1 MRNKMVINTS
11 KSHYRQCNASV
22 NTRFSISIADA
33 VLERRNKSRLLV
45 FTINVT
51 LYQGIIVCLIYV
63 IEIRSNVAI
72 LQQCPFCF
80 SRRAVING
88 STIIFC
94 SVTSYI
100 TVNTTE
106 FHSEFGQA
114 AKYYG
119 GISKDKKKSYCVS

>member
-1 MRNKMVINTS
+1 MSDLCDRNPVECCYSTAM
-11 KSHYRQCNASV
+11 
-22 NTRFSISIADA
+22 SI
-33 VLERRNKSRLLV
+33 L
-45 FTINVT
+45 F
-51 LYQGIIVCLIYV
+51 
-63 IEIRSNVAI
+63 
-72 LQQCPFCF
+72 QQK
-80 SRRAVING
+80 AVING

-119 GISKDKKKSYCVS
+119 GISKNKKKSFCVS

>member
-1 MRNKMVINTS
+1 MVINTS

-63 IEIRSNVAI
+63 IEIRSDVAI
-72 LQQCPFCF
+72 STAMSILFQQKGSYQWFYYHFLFCYF
-80 SRRAVING
+80 IYHGKHDR
-88 STIIFC
+88 
-94 SVTSYI
+94 
-100 TVNTTE
+100 
-106 FHSEFGQA
+106 
-114 AKYYG
+114 
-119 GISKDKKKSYCVS
+119 ISFRIWASCKILWRHQQKKKSFCVS